1 MNETTKKDTSTAPL
15 QDGDERL
22 PLSFAQ
28 RGLWLF
34 SRIQPENS
42 VYNMASSW
50 RLVGPLDTGALEK
63 ALAELPRRHEIL
75 RTCFRE
81 AEDGTPYQH
90 LADEVPFLLRQVDLE
105 TVEPSLREEEARRLA
120 QSEVQAPFELTRA
133 PLLRALVLRLGPG
146 RHLFLLTAHHI
157 VTDGWSMGV
166 LARELRTLYQGFAS
180 QRPATLEPLPL
191 QYADFALWQQE
202 LLTGETL
209 ESLHAW
215 WEERLRG
222 LEPLELPVDRPRPA
236 VQTFRGGAVPVVLS
250 EALSERLRGLSRQE
264 GSTLF
269 VTLLSAFAVLL
280 RRYSGQRDIAIG
292 SATAGRTQEELE
304 SLIGFF
310 VNTLVLRLDLSGNP
324 PFSKLLEQAR
334 RVSTEA
340 LAHQDMP
347 FELLVERL
355 ARVRDMSRPPLA
367 QARFTWQNTPEAR
380 LALAEGLKDEEFI
393 LHRPVSRAELFLTL
407 GEVRG
412 RIEGFLEYNADLFD
426 ASTAERMVGHFQTLL
441 EGLAANPSCPVERLP
456 LLAEP
461 ERRRI
466 LTEWGAAT
474 QTYPAHACVHELF
487 EARADQTPEA
497 LAVSCEGRS
506 LTYRELDTRANQLA
520 HALRQR
526 GVGPE
531 VLVGLC
537 VERSLDTVVGILG
550 ILKAGGAY
558 LPLDPDYPRERL
570 AFMLEDSR
578 APVLVTQERHAGLVP
593 TAGLQVLRLDA
604 DAAELA
610 AAPAG
615 KLPREGGPQGLA
627 YVIYTSG
634 STGKPKGAR
643 VTHHNVVRLFEA
655 TQAWYRFG
663 PEDVWTVFHSYAFDF
678 SVWEIWGA
686 LLYGG
691 RTVVVPY
698 WVSRSPEDFYRLLLD
713 ERVTVLNQTPSAFR
727 QLMRAEESFD
737 EAERARLALR
747 YVIFGGEALDIG
759 ALRPWWE
766 RHGDERPQLV
776 NMYGITE
783 TTVHVTYRPVG
794 RADLERAWSSV
805 TGRQIPDLSIY
816 VLDEHLQPVPT
827 GVAGE
832 IHVGGAGVSRGY
844 LERPALTAE
853 RFLPDPFS
861 SEPHSRLYKTGDRA
875 RWLPEGDL
883 EYLGRIDLQVKIRGF
898 RIELGEIETAI
909 QQHESV
915 REAAV
920 VVREDTPGDKRL
932 VAYVVPNTPRPPGEG
947 RGEGI
952 ESPGFPTSDL
962 RAFLKKTLPDYMVPA
977 FFVPLAVLPLNQNG
991 KLDRRAL
998 PAPDVSAHLNESTLL
1013 APRTPIEEVVAG
1025 IWAGLFKVERLG
1037 LESDFFALGGHSL
1050 LAAQIIARVRQL
1062 LGVDLPIPRL
1072 FEAPTLAGF
1081 SAAVTDALRAGHRL
1095 ETPPLTALPRE
1106 ESLPVSF
1113 AQERLWFLHR
1123 WEPGV
1128 STYDVPVL
1136 FRLSGGLD
1144 EAALERALRTLI
1156 ERHDCLRTLFREHE
1170 GRPVGYLAPVES
1182 FHLVRGESPTLSG
1195 PERAA
1200 LLDLL
1205 ARQGGERPFDLAT
1218 ELPFRATLFR
1228 FGPEEHALYLNVH
1241 HIAVDGWSLPV
1252 LLRELSA
1259 LYSAFTKGTA
1269 PALPSLP
1276 FRYADYAA
1284 WQRRRLEGP
1293 GFDTL
1298 LGYWRE
1304 RLRGLEPI
1312 DLPLRQQRPRNGSS
1326 RAVSVPVHL
1335 PRPLSD
1341 SLRALSRREGTTL
1354 FMSLTAVF
1362 ATLLGRYAQQEDF
1375 ALTVPVA
1382 GRELPELE
1390 GIIGF
1395 FVNTV
1400 VLRMNLAGDPAFSE
1414 LLRRVRETC
1423 LEAFAHQEAPFE
1435 RLVEVLGSSTSRD
1448 PSRQPLARVS
1458 IALDTTPPDIGL
1470 ELPGVRVEPRETTS
1484 EHAKFELALRL
1495 TETPEG
1501 LQGALTYDAALFDA
1515 ELMERMAE
1523 HFRVLVEALAGKPE
1537 APLSTVCLLTEAER
1551 RRVLVEWNDT
1561 RVPFPKQSCIH
1572 ELFEQE
1578 AARGPDAVA
1587 VEFGEETLTYRRLD
1601 ERANQLAHLLRR
1613 MGVGPDERVGLCLE
1627 RSVELIVSLLGI
1639 LKAGGAYVPLDPA
1652 YPRERLTMM
1661 LEDARPRVLV
1671 TTRALVGQLP
1681 VEGMEVLFIEEAPVA
1696 SEPVEALQ
1704 SGAGPRNL
1712 AYIDFTSGSTGRP
1725 KGVCIEHYTVARL
1738 VRGVDYAELSERETF
1753 LLIAPIS
1760 FDASTL
1766 EVWGCLLNGGRLVV
1780 YPPQAPGD
1788 VRELEEVLKRHGVTT
1803 LHLTAGLF
1811 TQMVEANIESLRG
1824 LHQLLTGGDVVS
1836 APHVRRV
1843 LEELG
1848 CPVTA
1853 CYGPT
1858 ESTTFTSCHRMTRPE
1873 QVGEAVPIGGPIGNT
1888 SVYILDAGMQPVP
1901 VGVTGELYIGG
1912 DGLARGYL
1920 VNPALTAERFIP
1932 DPFGGEPGARLY
1944 RTGDQARWR
1953 KDGVLEF
1960 LGRRDTQVKLRGYRV
1975 EPGEVEAVLRAHPGV
1990 KEAAVVVREDVP
2002 GDKRLVAYV
2011 APGEPVPSVSELRAY
2026 SEEKLPEYMV
2036 PAAYVVLPAL
2046 PLTVNGKVDRKAL
2059 PAPDASALAARE
2071 YAAPRNRTEEVL
2083 VGLWAELLHVER
2095 VGIHDDFFSLG
2106 GHSLLATRL
2115 VSRVRSVLGVELGLR
2130 AVFEA
2135 STIAQQAELLG
2146 GQARV
2151 EPIQPITAA
2160 TELPLSFAQ
2169 EQLWFLQQMEPES
2182 PAYNI
2187 PLAWRLD
2194 GPLDVP
2200 TLTAALVGLRERHEP
2215 LRTVFVTEGG
2225 LPRPK
2230 LLPAAPFAP
2239 SVEDLSGQE
2248 ESDRRLA
2255 LERVLAREMH
2265 RPFELSQGPL
2275 LRAELIRL
2283 APERHVLLLVLH
2295 HAICDGWSAG
2305 LVASELGV
2313 LYRAHATGQPAA
2325 LPPLP
2330 LRYADYAAWQRR
2342 DLQGERLEDLLAF
2355 WKQRLEGLTPLE
2367 LPADLPRPAVLG
2379 WKGATLPL
2387 RISRETTAA
2396 LEAIAR
2402 KEEASLFMVLLS
2414 AFSVLLG
2421 RYCGQEDVAVST
2433 PVAGRVIPEFEK
2445 LVGPFLNTLI
2455 LRADLSGDPTFP
2467 EVLRRVR
2474 ESCLAAYE
2482 HQAVPFDKLV
2492 QTLAPARDPSR
2503 APFTPVAFMLQNL
2516 PESGLELPGLSVGT
2530 VSVEPDTTQAELVIT
2545 LHPDRDGG
2553 LGGTF
2558 TFSTELFEA
2567 PTVTRMMEH
2576 WQRLLEGLAKRPGA
2590 RIATLPLLSDEE
2602 RRKLLVEWSGPS
2614 HDFPSG
2620 TSLHELFAA
2629 QVARTPGAT
2638 AAVFQETSLTYA
2650 ELDRRANQV
2659 AWRLRERGAGPEV
2672 LVGLCAE
2679 RSLEMVIGLL
2689 GILKAGAAY
2698 VPLDPSYPPER
2709 LGVLVEDSRLSLLLT
2724 QRRLEGHLPAHG
2736 ATRVFLDDETLA
2748 TEPEH
2753 APESGAGP
2761 DNLAYVIFTSGSTGR
2776 PKGVLVQHRGVVNH
2790 CTAVVRAFE
2799 LRAEDRFLQF
2809 FSLSFDGSV
2818 EELFPTWFSGAAVV
2832 LMPWHVPDSLA
2843 AFTQLLERQRV
2854 TVAEVPTAWW
2864 HVWSDALARGEAV
2877 LPESLRLVA
2886 VAGEAV
2892 QPRALAQWNGAVGE
2906 RVAWCNTYGPTEAT
2920 VTTTLYGPRGRERAR
2935 EERLPPI
2942 GTPIDNVRVY
2952 VLDGELAPVPVGV
2965 PGDLYIGG
2973 AGVTRGYA
2981 HRPELT
2987 AERFIPNP
2995 FGTSGGERLYRTGD
3009 RAKWLRDGSL
3019 EFCGRLDHQV
3029 KIRGFRI
3036 ELGEVEAAVSA
3047 CPRVRQAVVVDRYD
3061 ARGERYLAAYVVP
3074 EAEEP
3079 RPTPASLRALLE
3091 QRLPAYMVPAR
3102 FVIVDGLALNA
3113 NGKVDRKALPA
3124 PETGMP
3130 EEGYTAPRST
3140 LEVMLAR
3147 IWEDVLGV
3155 QAVGVDDNFFEIG
3168 GHSLLM
3174 MRVLARMER
3183 ELGRTL
3189 PLSALLQHPTV
3200 AQLAEHLGEA
3210 DTTARWSPCV
3220 LLQRG
3225 QPDRAPLFLVHPA
3238 NGRVLG
3244 YARTVRHLARL
3255 QPVYGLQAIGLDEG
3269 QRPLER
3275 IEDMVSL
3282 YLEGLREVRPH
3293 GPYLLGGF
3301 SAGVPIAFELARRL
3315 EESGEEVA
3323 LLVDLDGSA
3332 PQLVSKEVAPETA
3345 ETELLDVWINQYR
3358 EERGEAPIP
3367 GLRETLSRLS
3377 PEEQQAAVLAEMKR
3391 VNVAPAS
3398 ATVSTVRALIATSA
3412 ALANAFAR
3420 YEPRGRIHAP
3430 VLSLRAGQPGEGLEP
3445 RWEALWREVTHG
3457 PISVEVLPA
3466 THVTLLREPSVRDV
3480 ARRMDAHL
3488 ERVHERT
3495 SNRG

>member
-1 MNETTKKDTSTAPL
+1 MKRMPEPGERTTGEQIAPL
-15 QDGDERL
+15 PSEDERL

-34 SRIQPENS
+34 ARLQPESS

-63 ALAELPRRHEIL
+63 ALVELIRRHEIL
-75 RTCFRE
+75 RTSFLE

-90 LADEVPFLLRQVDLE
+90 IADEVPFLPRRIDLE
-105 TVEPSLREEEARRLA
+105 AVEPARREEEARRLA
-120 QSEVQAPFELTRA
+120 QAEVQAPFVLTRA
-133 PLLRALVLRLGPG
+133 PLLRALVLRLEPE
-146 RHLFLLTAHHI
+146 RHLFILNAHHI

-166 LARELRTLYQGFAS
+166 LARELRTLYQGFVS

-191 QYADFALWQQE
+191 QYADFALWQRE

-236 VQTFRGGAVPVVLS
+236 VQTFRGGAVPVVLP
-250 EALSERLRGLSRQE
+250 EALSERLRVLSRQE
-264 GSTLF
+264 GTTLF

-280 RRYSGQRDIAIG
+280 RRYSGQQDLAIG

-324 PFSKLLEQAR
+324 SFSKLLEQAR

-367 QARFTWQNTPEAR
+367 QARFTWQNTPGAG
-380 LALAEGLKDEEFI
+380 LALTEGLKDEELV

-426 ASTAERMVGHFQTLL
+426 ESTVERMVGHFQTLL
-441 EGLAANPSCPVERLP
+441 EGIAASPSCPVGKLP
-456 LLAEP
+456 LMAEP
-461 ERRRI
+461 ERRRL

-474 QTYPAHACVHELF
+474 RAYPARACLHELF
-487 EARADQTPEA
+487 EAQVDKTPEA
-497 LAVSCEGRS
+497 LAVSAEGRS

-520 HALRQR
+520 HALLQR

-537 VERSLDTVVGILG
+537 VERSIDTVIAILG

-558 LPLDPDYPRERL
+558 LPLDPDYPKERL

-578 APVLVTQERHAGLVP
+578 APVIVTQERHADVLP
-593 TAGLQVLRLDA
+593 TAGLQILQLDT
-604 DAAELA
+604 DARELA
-610 AAPAG
+610 SAPVG
-615 KLPREGGPQGLA
+615 RLPRVGGPQSLA

-634 STGKPKGAR
+634 STGKPKGAL

-655 TQAWYRFG
+655 TDAWYRFG

-737 EAERARLALR
+737 ETERSRLALR

-759 ALRPWWE
+759 ALRPWWD
-766 RHGDERPQLV
+766 RHGDQRPQLV

-794 RADLERAWSSV
+794 RADLERSWSSV
-805 TGRQIPDLSIY
+805 TGRQLPDLSIY

-827 GVAGE
+827 GVPGE
-832 IHVGGAGVSRGY
+832 IYVGGAGVSRGY
-844 LERPALTAE
+844 LDRPTLTSE
-853 RFLPDPFS
+853 RFLSDPFS
-861 SEPHSRLYKTGDRA
+861 REPEARLYKTGDRA

-898 RIELGEIETAI
+898 RIELGEIEAAI
-909 QQHESV
+909 QQHPAL

-920 VVREDTPGDKRL
+920 VVREDSPGDKRL
-932 VAYVVPNTPRPPGEG
+932 VAYVVP
-947 RGEGI
+947 
-952 ESPGFPTSDL
+952 SAAVAPTAAEL
-962 RAFLKKTLPDYMVPA
+962 RSFLAGKLPDYMVPA

-998 PAPDVSAHLNESTLL
+998 PAPDASASVNENAI
-1013 APRTPIEEVVAG
+1013 APRTPVEEVVAG
-1025 IWAGLFKVERLG
+1025 IWAGLFNVERLG
-1037 LESDFFALGGHSL
+1037 IDSDFFALGGHSL
-1050 LAAQIIARVRQL
+1050 LATQVTARVRRL
-1062 LGVDLPIPRL
+1062 LGVDIPILRL

-1081 SAAVTDALRAGHRL
+1081 SAAVTEALRTGHRL
-1095 ETPPLTALPRE
+1095 DTPPLTALPPGE
-1106 ESLPVSF
+1106 ELPVSF

-1136 FRLSGGLD
+1136 FRLSGALD
-1144 EAALERALRTLI
+1144 EAALERALRALV
-1156 ERHDCLRTLFREHE
+1156 ERHDSLRTLFREHE
-1170 GRPVGYLAPVES
+1170 GRPVGHLAPVES
-1182 FHLVRGESPTLSG
+1182 FRLVREERSTLSG

-1200 LLDLL
+1200 LLDRL
-1205 ARQGGERPFDLAT
+1205 ARQEGERPFELAT
-1218 ELPFRATLFR
+1218 ELPFRATLLR
-1228 FGPEEHALYLNVH
+1228 FGPEEHALYLNLH
-1241 HIAVDGWSLPV
+1241 HIAVDGWSLPI

-1259 LYSAFTKGTA
+1259 LYAAFTKGTA
-1269 PALPSLP
+1269 PALPALP

-1284 WQRRRLEGP
+1284 WQRRRLDGP
-1293 GFDTL
+1293 AFDAL
-1298 LGYWRE
+1298 IGYWRE
-1304 RLRGLEPI
+1304 RLRGLASI
-1312 DLPLRQQRPRNGSS
+1312 DLPLRQQRPKTWSS
-1326 RAVSVPVHL
+1326 RGASVPVHL
-1335 PRPLSD
+1335 PGPLTD
-1341 SLRALSRREGTTL
+1341 TLRALSRREGTTL
-1354 FMSLTAVF
+1354 FMSLAAVF
-1362 ATLLGRYAQQEDF
+1362 STLLGRYARQDDF
-1375 ALTVPVA
+1375 AVAVPVA
-1382 GRELPELE
+1382 GRNLPELE
-1390 GIIGF
+1390 GLVGF

-1400 VLRMNLAGDPAFSE
+1400 VLRMDLSGDPTFST
-1414 LLRRVRETC
+1414 LLGRVRKTC

-1435 RLVEVLGSSTSRD
+1435 RVVEALVPTRD
-1448 PSRQPLARVS
+1448 PSRPPLARVS
-1458 IALDTTPPDIGL
+1458 FILDNEAPNIGL
-1470 ELPGVRVEPRETTS
+1470 ELPGLSVGPLETSS
-1484 EHAKFELALRL
+1484 EHAKFELAMRL
-1495 TETPEG
+1495 VDTPEG
-1501 LQGALTYDAALFDA
+1501 LQGTLTYNVALFDP

-1523 HFRVLVEALAGKPE
+1523 HFRVLVEAVAGNPE
-1537 APLSTVCLLTEAER
+1537 APLSTFCLLTEGER

-1561 RVPFPKQSCIH
+1561 RVPFPKESCIH

-1578 AARGPDAVA
+1578 VARRPEAVA
-1587 VEFGEETLTYRRLD
+1587 VEFGAERLTYRRLD
-1601 ERANQLAHLLRR
+1601 ERANQLAHYLRR

-1681 VEGMEVLFIEEAPVA
+1681 VEGMEILFLEEAPVA
-1696 SEPVEALQ
+1696 REPGVPLRG
-1704 SGAGPRNL
+1704 GAGPRNL

-1738 VRGVDYAELSERETF
+1738 VRGVDYAQLGEDETF

-1780 YPPQAPGD
+1780 YPPRAPGD
-1788 VRELEEVLKRHGVTT
+1788 VRELEEVLRRHRVTT

-1811 TQMVEANIESLRG
+1811 TQLVEAHIEALRG

-1858 ESTTFTSCHRMTRPE
+1858 ESTTFASCHRMTRPE
-1873 QVGEAVPIGGPIGNT
+1873 QVGEAVPIGKPIGNT

-1920 VNPALTAERFIP
+1920 VNPALTAERFVP

-1975 EPGEVEAVLRAHPGV
+1975 EPGEVEAVLRTHPGV
-1990 KEAAVVVREDVP
+1990 KEAVVVVREDVP

-2011 APGEPVPSVSELRAY
+2011 APGEPVPSVSELRAW

-2036 PAAYVVLPAL
+2036 PAAYVVLSAL

-2071 YAAPRNRTEEVL
+2071 YVAPRNPTEEVL
-2083 VGLWAELLHVER
+2083 AGLWAELLNVER

-2130 AVFEA
+2130 SVFEA
-2135 STIAQQAELLG
+2135 STIALQAELLG
-2146 GQARV
+2146 GQVRA
-2151 EPIQPITAA
+2151 EPIPPIPEAT

-2187 PLAWRLD
+2187 PLAWRLE
-2194 GPLDVP
+2194 GALD
-2200 TLTAALVGLRERHEP
+2200 TSSLTAALVALRERHES
-2215 LRTVFVTEGG
+2215 LRTVFGTEGG
-2225 LPRPK
+2225 LPCPR
-2230 LLPAAPFAP
+2230 LLPAAPFSP
-2239 SVEDLSGQE
+2239 GLEDLSTLA
-2248 ESDRRLA
+2248 ESDRQAA

-2265 RPFELSQGPL
+2265 RPFNLSQGPL
-2275 LRAELIRL
+2275 IRAQLVRL
-2283 APERHVLLLVLH
+2283 APQRHVLLLVLH
-2295 HAICDGWSAG
+2295 HAICDGWSVG
-2305 LVASELGV
+2305 VVASELGS
-2313 LYRAHATGQPAA
+2313 LYRAHVTGQSAA

-2330 LRYADYAAWQRR
+2330 LRYVDYAAWQRR
-2342 DLQGERLEDLLAF
+2342 SLQGTRLEELLAF
-2355 WKQRLEGLTPLE
+2355 WKRQLDGLTPLE

-2387 RISRETTAA
+2387 RISRETTAR
-2396 LEAIAR
+2396 LEVLAR
-2402 KEEASLFMVLLS
+2402 EEDASLFMVLLS
-2414 AFSVLLG
+2414 AFAILLG
-2421 RYCGQEDVAVST
+2421 RYCGQEDIAVST
-2433 PVAGRVIPEFEK
+2433 PVAGRTRPELEK

-2467 EVLRRVR
+2467 AVLRRVR

-2482 HQAVPFDKLV
+2482 HQDVPFDKLV
-2492 QTLAPARDPSR
+2492 QALAPARDPSR

-2516 PESGLELPGLSVGT
+2516 PEVGLELPGLSVGH
-2530 VSVEPDTTQAELVIT
+2530 VSVEPDTTQAELVLT
-2545 LHPDRDGG
+2545 LHPEADGG

-2558 TFSTELFEA
+2558 SFSTELFEA
-2567 PTVTRMMEH
+2567 PTITRMMEH
-2576 WQRLLEGLAKRPGA
+2576 WQRLLEGLAERPRA
-2590 RIATLPLLSDEE
+2590 RIATLPLLGNEE
-2602 RRKLLVEWSGPS
+2602 RRELLVEWSGQAR
-2614 HDFPSG
+2614 DFP
-2620 TSLHELFAA
+2620 THTCLHELFAA

-2638 AAVFQETSLTYA
+2638 AVVFQETSLTYA

-2659 AWRLRERGAGPEV
+2659 AWRLRKLGAGPEV

-2709 LGVLVEDSRLSLLLT
+2709 LGVLVEDSRLTLLLT
-2724 QRRLEGHLPAHG
+2724 QRKLVGHLPPHG
-2736 ATRVFLDDETLA
+2736 ASRVLLDDETLA
-2748 TEPEH
+2748 TEPER
-2753 APESGAGP
+2753 APESGVGP

-2790 CTAVVRAFE
+2790 STAVARAFE
-2799 LRAEDRFLQF
+2799 LGAEDRFLQF

-2818 EELFPTWFSGAAVV
+2818 EELFPTWFSGATVV

-2843 AFTQLLERQRV
+2843 AFTQLLARQRV
-2854 TVAEVPTAWW
+2854 TIAEVPTAWW
-2864 HVWSDALARGEAV
+2864 HVWCDALARGEAS

-2892 QPRALAQWNGAVGE
+2892 QPKALALWNRAVGE
-2906 RVAWCNTYGPTEAT
+2906 RVGWCNTYGPTEAT

-2942 GTPIDNVRVY
+2942 GEPIDNLRVY

-2965 PGDLYIGG
+2965 PGDLYVGG

-2987 AERFIPNP
+2987 AERFIPDP
-2995 FGTSGGERLYRTGD
+2995 FSTSGGERLYRTGD
-3009 RAKWLRDGSL
+3009 RARWLRDGSL
-3019 EFCGRLDHQV
+3019 EFCGRLDNQV

-3036 ELGEVEAAVSA
+3036 ELGEVEAAVGA
-3047 CPRVRQAVVVDRYD
+3047 CPHVRQAVVVDRYD

-3074 EAEEP
+3074 DGEEP
-3079 RPTPASLRALLE
+3079 RPTPTSLRSLLE

-3102 FVIVDGLALNA
+3102 FLLLDGLPLNA
-3113 NGKVDRKALPA
+3113 NGKVDRRALPA
-3124 PETGMP
+3124 PEMGAA
-3130 EEGYTAPRST
+3130 EEGYIAPRST
-3140 LEVMLAR
+3140 LEVSLAR
-3147 IWEDVLGV
+3147 IWEDVLEV

-3200 AQLAEHLGEA
+3200 AQLAEHLGTGA
-3210 DTTARWSPCV
+3210 TATRWSPCV

-3225 QPDRAPLFLVHPA
+3225 QPGRTPLFLVHPA

-3244 YARTVRHLARL
+3244 YARTVRHLARHL
-3255 QPVYGLQAIGLDEG
+3255 PVYGLQAIGLDEG

-3282 YLEGLREVRPH
+3282 YLEGLREVRPK
-3293 GPYLLGGF
+3293 GPYMLGGF

-3315 EESGEEVA
+3315 EESGEEVS

-3332 PQLVSKEVAPETA
+3332 PQLVRSEVAPETA

-3367 GLRETLSRLS
+3367 GLRETLSRMS
-3377 PEEQQAAVLAEMKR
+3377 PEEQQGAVLAEMKR

-3420 YEPRGRIHAP
+3420 YVPQGRIHAP
-3430 VLSLRAGQPGEGLEP
+3430 VLSLRAGQPGEGLEH
-3445 RWEALWREVTHG
+3445 RWRTLWREVTHG
-3457 PISVEVLPA
+3457 PITVEVVPA
-3466 THVTLLREPSVRDV
+3466 THVTLLREPAVRHV
-3480 ARRMDAHL
+3480 ARHLDAYL

-3495 SNRG
+3495 GL